1 MATVNKGIL
10 TKFYT
15 DSDGNVI
22 SIKVNREQS
31 QVSSINYVVTLE
43 GIPEEF
49 NRVTCINKDT
59 GDVYTEVNSLSALQE
74 GCFYVDYQL
83 GKVYFNSTEA
93 GKVVLFNYYSQ
104 GYELISTTR
113 IFDETAY
120 RENDIVKTLQDII
133 DAGRKGLDYLENIGQ
148 GDTLVQQLKDEVT
161 IANNCYTTLKATVD
175 RGDSLNV
182 TLEANIQTAT
192 SKNTTLVN
200 NLATVDNK
208 NSTLTSTIN
217 NARTAEGTLNSAV
230 DNANTTNSTLNNTI
244 KTGNTLNTNLKDT
257 TTKANQSLSDLNTAI
272 NASDLSSINTILT
285 NLQKYTVVV
294 GTIAELRT
302 AVANVGRAGYA
313 STILIKA
320 GIYTPTRS
328 FELCPYTHIAP
339 LGDGEVI
346 FKCNNSSV
354 NNIFRN
360 ELDGTEE
367 GYEGASHITIEGITF
382 DGVNTVNTITPVA
395 FAHATDCKVINC
407 TFKNFNTWHN
417 IEFNGCSYCYADRC
431 TFLNY
436 GLTSG
441 GSPTEVIQI
450 DYCGSSGQYP
460 WNCNYDNTTC
470 DHIYI
475 RHCKFT
481 EVIGVCFGNHA
492 FNSSLRHNNI
502 YFENNYL
509 VNVDYGVFMGDVNNM
524 YVKNNLGNKIKMFV
538 ELKEG
543 SGNPIYNWYLENND
557 IDLVQGGI
565 FHGMEMQVNTEGR
578 FSRLE
583 STNSSNQ
590 NCCINGLFI
599 NNNRVNNANTHGI
612 TFTANF
618 VECNNNF
625 VSDCGKIG
633 IFAYGGTK
641 ANITN
646 NVVADCGKS
655 NVSNRN
661 FFIAIGD
668 NNASPAWRI
677 NCANNI
683 CDTIGVFGGI
693 STAYVHDNVAR
704 IVEINN
710 PNYIN
715 NNNHEL

>member
-1 MATVNKGIL
+1 MATINKGIL

-15 DSDGNVI
+15 DAEGNVI
-22 SIKVNREQS
+22 SVKVNREQRS
-31 QVSSINYVVTLE
+31 ISSINYVVTLE

-49 NRVTCINKDT
+49 NRVICVNKDT

-148 GDTLVQQLKDEVT
+148 GDTLVAQLQEQVAKGNT
-161 IANNCYTTLKATVD
+161 CYSNLKSTVE

-217 NARTAEGTLNSAV
+217 NAKTIEGTLNSTI
-230 DNANTTNSTLNNTI
+230 DNANTTNTTLNNTI

-272 NASDLSSINTILT
+272 GSSDLSSINTTLA

-302 AVANVGRAGYA
+302 AVANVGRKGYA

-320 GIYTPTRS
+320 GIYTPSRS

-367 GYEGASHITIEGITF
+367 GYDGASYITIEGLTF
-382 DGVNTVNTITPVA
+382 DGVNTVNPITPVA

-417 IEFNGCSYCYADRC
+417 IEFNGCDRCYAEYC
-431 TFLNY
+431 KFYNY

-450 DYCGSSGQYP
+450 DFCGDSNQYP
-460 WNCNYDNTTC
+460 WNCNYDKTC
-470 DHIYI
+470 CNSIYI
-475 RHCKFT
+475 RHCAFKDI
-481 EVIGVCFGNHA
+481 VGACFGNHA
-492 FNSSLRHNNI
+492 FDRTRIPSNI
-502 YFENNYL
+502 HFEDNYIAYA
-509 VNVDYGVFMGDVNNM
+509 DYGVFIGDVNNL
-524 YVKNNLGNKIKMFV
+524 YVRNNKVDKVRMFV
-538 ELKEG
+538 ECKEG
-543 SGNPIYNWYLENND
+543 SGENLFNWYLEGND
-557 IDLVQGGI
+557 VNLVQGGT
-565 FHGMEMQVNTEGR
+565 FHGIEMGVNAEGR
-578 FSRLE
+578 FCRLE
-583 STNSSNQ
+583 ATNSSIKT
-590 NCCINGLFI
+590 CINGLFI
-599 NNNRVNNANTHGI
+599 NNNHINNANTHGI

-625 VSDCGKIG
+625 VRGCGKMG
-633 IFAYGGTK
+633 IFAYGCNQG
-641 ANITN
+641 NIMN
-646 NVVADCGKS
+646 NVIADCGKS
-655 NVSNRN
+655 NATNRN
-661 FFIAIGD
+661 FSIGIGD
-668 NNASPAWRI
+668 NGGFNVWRI
-677 NCANNI
+677 NCANNT
-683 CDTIGVFGGI
+683 CYNIGVFGGTT
-693 STAYVHDNVAR
+693 STYVHDNIAKV
-704 IVEINN
+704 VEINN
-710 PNYIN
+710 PSYVN
-715 NNNHEL
+715 NNNHDI

>member
-22 SIKVNREQS
+22 SIKVNREQKS
-31 QVSSINYVVTLE
+31 ISSINYVVTLE

-104 GYELISTTR
+104 GYELISSTR
-113 IFDETAY
+113 VFDETAY

-148 GDTLVQQLKDEVT
+148 GDTLVAQLQEQVAIGNT
-161 IANNCYTTLKATVD
+161 CYSNLKSTVD

-217 NARTAEGTLNSAV
+217 NAKTIEGTLNSTI
-230 DNANTTNSTLNNTI
+230 DNANTTNTTLNSTI
-244 KTGNTLNTNLKDT
+244 RTGNTLNNNLKDT

-272 NASDLSSINTILT
+272 GSSDLSTINTTLT

-320 GIYTPTRS
+320 GTYTPTRS

-346 FKCNNSSV
+346 FKCNNNSV

-367 GYEGASHITIEGITF
+367 EYEGASHITIEGITF

-417 IEFNGCSYCYADRC
+417 IEFNGCSYCYADHC
-431 TFLNY
+431 KFLNY

-441 GSPTEVIQI
+441 GNPTEVVQI
-450 DYCGSSGQYP
+450 DYCGSSDQYP
-460 WNCNYDNTTC
+460 WNCNYDNTAC
-470 DHIYI
+470 NHIFV
-475 RHCKFT
+475 RHCEFQ
-481 EVIGVCFGNHA
+481 EVVGTCLGNHS
-492 FNSSLRHNNI
+492 FNSSLRQNNI
-502 YFENNYL
+502 YFENNY
-509 VNVDYGVFMGDVNNM
+509 VVHADYAVFMGDVNNV
-524 YVKNNLGNKIKMFV
+524 YIRYNKTEGCRTFV

-543 SGNPIYNWYLENND
+543 SGQHLYNWYVEQND
-557 IDLVQGGI
+557 VDLVQGGT
-565 FHGMEMQVNTEGR
+565 FHGVEMGVNTEGR
-578 FSRLE
+578 FCRFE
-583 STNSSNQ
+583 ATNPSIRN
-590 NCCINGLFI
+590 CINGLFI
-599 NNNRVNNANTHGI
+599 NNNHVNNANTHGI

-625 VSDCGKIG
+625 VLGCGKIG
-633 IFAYGGTK
+633 IFAYGCNLG
-641 ANITN
+641 NITN
-646 NVVADCGKS
+646 NVVERCGTN
-655 NVSNRN
+655 NVANRN
-661 FFIAIGD
+661 SGIAIGD
-668 NNASPAWRI
+668 NSGFNVWRI

-683 CDTIGVFGGI
+683 CYDIAVFGGTT
-693 STAYVHDNVAR
+693 STYVHDNIAR
-704 IVEINN
+704 IVEVNN
-710 PNYIN
+710 PSYVN
-715 NNNHEL
+715 NNNHEI

>member
-1 MATVNKGIL
+1 MATINKGIL

-15 DSDGNVI
+15 DAEGNVI
-22 SIKVNREQS
+22 SVKVNREQRS
-31 QVSSINYVVTLE
+31 ISSINYVVTLE

-49 NRVTCINKDT
+49 NRVICVNKDT

-133 DAGRKGLDYLENIGQ
+133 DAGRKGLDYLDNIGQ

-230 DNANTTNSTLNNTI
+230 DNANTTNTTLNNTI

-272 NASDLSSINTILT
+272 NASDLSAINTTLS

-294 GTIAELRT
+294 GTITELQT

-320 GIYTPTRS
+320 GIYTPIRS

-346 FKCNNSSV
+346 FKCNNNSV

-367 GYEGASHITIEGITF
+367 GYDGASYITIEGLTF
-382 DGVNTVNTITPVA
+382 DGVNTVNPITPVA

-417 IEFNGCSYCYADRC
+417 IEFNGCDRCYAEYC
-431 TFLNY
+431 KFYNY

-450 DYCGSSGQYP
+450 DFCGNSNQYP
-460 WNCNYDNTTC
+460 WNCNYDKTC
-470 DHIYI
+470 CNSIYI
-475 RHCKFT
+475 RHCAFKDI
-481 EVIGVCFGNHA
+481 VGACFGNHA
-492 FNSSLRHNNI
+492 FDGTRIPSNI
-502 YFENNYL
+502 HFEDNYIAYA
-509 VNVDYGVFMGDVNNM
+509 DYGVFIGDVNNL
-524 YVKNNLGNKIKMFV
+524 YVRNNKVDKVRMFV
-538 ELKEG
+538 ELKSG
-543 SGNPIYNWYLENND
+543 SGQNLHNWYIENND
-557 IDLVQGGI
+557 ADLVQGGT
-565 FHGMEMQVNTEGR
+565 FHGIEMEVNAESR
-578 FSRLE
+578 FCRIE
-583 STNSSNQ
+583 ATNSSTKA
-590 NCCINGLFI
+590 CIHGLFI
-599 NNNRVNNANTHGI
+599 NNNHVNNANTHGI

-625 VSDCGKIG
+625 VRGCGKIG
-633 IFAYGGTK
+633 IFAYGCSQG
-641 ANITN
+641 NIMN
-646 NVVADCGKS
+646 NVVSGCGKN
-655 NVSNRN
+655 NVTNRN
-661 FFIAIGD
+661 FAIGIGD
-668 NNASPAWRI
+668 SAFGVWRI

-683 CDTIGVFGGI
+683 CLDICVFGGVG
-693 STAYVHDNVAR
+693 STYVHDNISQVHA
-704 IVEINN
+704 INN
-710 PNYIN
+710 PSFVN
-715 NNNHEL
+715 NNNYDI

>member
-120 RENDIVKTLQDII
+120 RENDIVRTLQDII

-148 GDTLVQQLKDEVT
+148 GDTLVTQLQEQVAIGNT
-161 IANNCYTTLKATVD
+161 CYSNLKSTVE

-192 SKNTTLVN
+192 NKNTTLIN
-200 NLATVDNK
+200 NLSTVDNK

-217 NARTAEGTLNSAV
+217 NAKTIEGTLNSTI
-230 DNANTTNSTLNNTI
+230 DNANTINTTLNNTI

-272 NASDLSSINTILT
+272 NASDLSSINTTLA

-294 GTIAELRT
+294 GTIAELQT

-417 IEFNGCSYCYADRC
+417 IEFNGCSYCSADYC
-431 TFLNY
+431 KFYNY
-436 GLTSG
+436 GLASG
-441 GSPTEVIQI
+441 GTPTEVIQI
-450 DYCGSSGQYP
+450 DYCGNSDQYP
-460 WNCNYDNTTC
+460 WNCNYDNTSC

-475 RHCKFT
+475 RHCEFRDI
-481 EVIGVCFGNHA
+481 VGACLGNHTFNNSA
-492 FNSSLRHNNI
+492 FQSNI
-502 YFENNYL
+502 YFENNYI
-509 VNVDYGVFMGDVNNM
+509 VHADYAVFMGDVNMVYIRYNRT
-524 YVKNNLGNKIKMFV
+524 VWCRTFV

-543 SGNPIYNWYLENND
+543 SGQNLYNWYVEQND
-557 IDLVQGGI
+557 VDLVQGGT
-565 FHGMEMQVNTEGR
+565 FHGVNMEINTEGR
-578 FSRLE
+578 FCRFE
-583 STNSSNQ
+583 STNPSIRN
-590 NCCINGLFI
+590 CINGLFI
-599 NNNRVNNANTHGI
+599 NNNHVSNANTHGI

-625 VSDCGKIG
+625 VRGCGKIG
-633 IFAYGGTK
+633 IFAYGGTQ
-641 ANITN
+641 AVIMN
-646 NVVADCGKS
+646 NVIGDCGKS
-655 NVSNRN
+655 NVTNRN
-661 FFIAIGD
+661 FAIAIGD
-668 NNASPAWRI
+668 NSSYPVWRI

-683 CDTIGVFGGI
+683 CFNIAVFGGTT
-693 STAYVHDNVAR
+693 STYVHDNIAKV
-704 IVEINN
+704 VEINN
-710 PNYIN
+710 PSYVN
-715 NNNHEL
+715 NNNHDI

>member
-148 GDTLVQQLKDEVT
+148 GDTLVTQLQEQVAIGNTCYSNLKST
-161 IANNCYTTLKATVD
+161 ID

-192 SKNTTLVN
+192 TKNTTLVN
-200 NLATVDNK
+200 NLSTVDSK

-217 NARTAEGTLNSAV
+217 SAKTIEGTLNSTI
-230 DNANTTNSTLNNTI
+230 DNANTTNTTLNNTI
-244 KTGNTLNTNLKDT
+244 RTGNTLNNNLKDT

-272 NASDLSSINTILT
+272 GSSDLSSINTTLA

-294 GTIAELRT
+294 GSIAELRT

-320 GIYTPTRS
+320 GVYTPTRS

-346 FKCNNSSV
+346 FKCNNNSV

-367 GYEGASHITIEGITF
+367 GYEGTSHITIEGITF
-382 DGVNTVNTITPVA
+382 DGVNTVNPITPVA
-395 FAHATDCKVINC
+395 FAHAVDCKVINC

-431 TFLNY
+431 KFLNY

-441 GSPTEVIQI
+441 GNPTEVVQI
-450 DYCGSSGQYP
+450 DYCGSSDQYP
-460 WNCNYDNTTC
+460 WNCNYDNTSC
-470 DHIYI
+470 DHIYVRNCDFRDI
-475 RHCKFT
+475 
-481 EVIGVCFGNHA
+481 IGACLGNHA
-492 FNSSLRHNNI
+492 FNSSLRHSNI
-502 YFENNYL
+502 YFENNYI
-509 VNVDYGVFMGDVNNM
+509 VNADYGVFIGDANNV
-524 YVKNNLGNKIKMFV
+524 YIRYNKTEKVRMFT

-543 SGNPIYNWYLENND
+543 SGESLSNWYIEQND
-557 IDLVQGGI
+557 VDLVQGGT
-565 FHGMEMQVNTEGR
+565 FHGVEMGVNTEGR
-578 FSRLE
+578 FCRLE
-583 STNSSNQ
+583 ATNPSIRN
-590 NCCINGLFI
+590 CINGLFI
-599 NNNRVNNANTHGI
+599 NNNHVNNANTHGI

-625 VSDCGKIG
+625 VRGCGKIG
-633 IFAYGGTK
+633 IFAYGGSQ
-641 ANITN
+641 AVIMN
-646 NVVADCGKS
+646 NVIADCGK
-655 NVSNRN
+655 NGVTNRN
-661 FFIAIGD
+661 FAIGIGD
-668 NNASPAWRI
+668 NGAYSVWRV

-683 CDTIGVFGGI
+683 CLDICVFGGVG
-693 STAYVHDNVAR
+693 STYVHDNISKV
-704 IVEINN
+704 VSINN
-710 PNYIN
+710 PSFVN
-715 NNNHEL
+715 NNNHDI

>member
-1 MATVNKGIL
+1 MATINKGIL

-15 DSDGNVI
+15 DAEGNVI
-22 SIKVNREQS
+22 SVKVNREQRS
-31 QVSSINYVVTLE
+31 ISSINYVVTLE

-49 NRVTCINKDT
+49 NRVICVNKDT

-148 GDTLVQQLKDEVT
+148 GDTLVTQLQEQVAIGNTCYSNLKST
-161 IANNCYTTLKATVD
+161 ID

-192 SKNTTLVN
+192 TKNTTLVN
-200 NLATVDNK
+200 NLSTVDSK

-217 NARTAEGTLNSAV
+217 SAKTIEGTLNSTI
-230 DNANTTNSTLNNTI
+230 DNANTTNTTLNNTI
-244 KTGNTLNTNLKDT
+244 RTGNTLNNNLKDT
-257 TTKANQSLSDLNTAI
+257 TIKANQSLSDLNTAI
-272 NASDLSSINTILT
+272 GSSDLSAINTTLA

-294 GTIAELRT
+294 GSIAELQT

-320 GIYTPTRS
+320 GTYTPTRS

-346 FKCNNSSV
+346 FNCNNSSV

-360 ELDGTEE
+360 ELDGTEI
-367 GYEGASHITIEGITF
+367 GYEGASYITIEGITF
-382 DGVNTVNTITPVA
+382 NGMNTTNPITPVA

-417 IEFNGCSYCYADRC
+417 IEFNGCDRCYAEYC
-431 TFLNY
+431 KFYNY

-450 DYCGSSGQYP
+450 DFCGDSDQYP
-460 WNCNYDNTTC
+460 WNCNYDNTSC

-475 RHCKFT
+475 RHCEFRDI
-481 EVIGVCFGNHA
+481 VGACLGNHTFNGSA
-492 FNSSLRHNNI
+492 FQSNI
-502 YFENNYL
+502 YFENNYI
-509 VNVDYGVFMGDVNNM
+509 VHADYAVFMGDVNNA
-524 YVKNNLGNKIKMFV
+524 YIRYNKTEGCRTFV

-543 SGNPIYNWYLENND
+543 SGQSLFNWYVEQND
-557 IDLVQGGI
+557 VDLVQGGT
-565 FHGMEMQVNTEGR
+565 FHGVEMGVNTEGR
-578 FSRLE
+578 FCRFE
-583 STNSSNQ
+583 ATNSSIRN
-590 NCCINGLFI
+590 CINGLFI
-599 NNNRVNNANTHGI
+599 NNNHVNNANTHGI

-625 VSDCGKIG
+625 VRGCGKIG
-633 IFAYGGTK
+633 IFGYGGTQ
-641 ANITN
+641 AVIMN
-646 NVVADCGKS
+646 NVIADCGKS
-655 NVSNRN
+655 NVTNRN
-661 FFIAIGD
+661 FAIAIGD
-668 NNASPAWRI
+668 NSSYPVWRFS
-677 NCANNI
+677 CANNI
-683 CDTIGVFGGI
+683 CYNIAVFGGTT
-693 STAYVHDNVAR
+693 STYVHDNIAKV
-704 IVEINN
+704 VEINN
-710 PNYIN
+710 PSYVN
-715 NNNHEL
+715 NNNHDI

>member
-148 GDTLVQQLKDEVT
+148 GDTLVAQLQEQVAIGNTCYSNLKST
-161 IANNCYTTLKATVD
+161 ID

-230 DNANTTNSTLNNTI
+230 DNANTTNTTLNNTI
-244 KTGNTLNTNLKDT
+244 RTGNTLNTNLKDT

-272 NASDLSSINTILT
+272 NASDLSSINTILA

-294 GTIAELRT
+294 GTIAELQT
-302 AVANVGRAGYA
+302 AVANVGRSGY
-313 STILIKA
+313 SNTILIKA
-320 GIYTPTRS
+320 GTYSPTS
-328 FELCPYTHIAP
+328 SIELPAYTHIAP
-339 LGDGEVI
+339 LGNGKVT
-346 FKCNNSSV
+346 FNCNNSSV

-360 ELDGTEE
+360 KL
-367 GYEGASHITIEGITF
+367 
-382 DGVNTVNTITPVA
+382 
-395 FAHATDCKVINC
+395 
-407 TFKNFNTWHN
+407 
-417 IEFNGCSYCYADRC
+417 
-431 TFLNY
+431 
-436 GLTSG
+436 
-441 GSPTEVIQI
+441 
-450 DYCGSSGQYP
+450 
-460 WNCNYDNTTC
+460 
-470 DHIYI
+470 
-475 RHCKFT
+475 
-481 EVIGVCFGNHA
+481 
-492 FNSSLRHNNI
+492 
-502 YFENNYL
+502 
-509 VNVDYGVFMGDVNNM
+509 
-524 YVKNNLGNKIKMFV
+524 
-538 ELKEG
+538 
-543 SGNPIYNWYLENND
+543 
-557 IDLVQGGI
+557 
-565 FHGMEMQVNTEGR
+565 
-578 FSRLE
+578 
-583 STNSSNQ
+583 
-590 NCCINGLFI
+590 NGLE
-599 NNNRVNNANTHGI
+599 T
-612 TFTANF
+612 
-618 VECNNNF
+618 E
-625 VSDCGKIG
+625 
-633 IFAYGGTK
+633 
-641 ANITN
+641 
-646 NVVADCGKS
+646 
-655 NVSNRN
+655 
-661 FFIAIGD
+661 
-668 NNASPAWRI
+668 
-677 NCANNI
+677 
-683 CDTIGVFGGI
+683 
-693 STAYVHDNVAR
+693 
-704 IVEINN
+704 
-710 PNYIN
+710 
-715 NNNHEL
+715 

>member
-133 DAGRKGLDYLENIGQ
+133 DAGRKGLDYLENMGQ
-148 GDTLVQQLKDEVT
+148 GDTLVAQLQEQVAIGNT
-161 IANNCYTTLKATVD
+161 CYSNLKSTVE

-244 KTGNTLNTNLKDT
+244 RTGNTLNNNLKDT

-272 NASDLSSINTILT
+272 GSSDLSAINTTLT

-302 AVANVGRAGYA
+302 AVANVGRSGYA

-320 GIYTPTRS
+320 GIYTPSRS

-360 ELDGTEE
+360 ELDGTEG
-367 GYEGASHITIEGITF
+367 GYEGAGHITIEGITF
-382 DGVNTVNTITPVA
+382 NGVNTVNTITPVA

-417 IEFNGCSYCYADRC
+417 IEFNGCSYCYADYC
-431 TFLNY
+431 KFYNY

-441 GSPTEVIQI
+441 GNPTEVVQI
-450 DYCGSSGQYP
+450 DYCGSSDQYP
-460 WNCNYDNTTC
+460 WNCNYDNTSC

-475 RHCKFT
+475 RHCEFRDI
-481 EVIGVCFGNHA
+481 VGACLGNHA

-502 YFENNYL
+502 YFENNYI
-509 VNVDYGVFMGDVNNM
+509 VNADYGVFMGDANNV
-524 YVKNNLGNKIKMFV
+524 YIRYNRTAQVRMFV
-538 ELKEG
+538 ECKEG
-543 SGNPIYNWYLENND
+543 SGQNLYNWYIEQND
-557 IDLVQGGI
+557 VDLVQSGT
-565 FHGMEMQVNTEGR
+565 FHGVEMGVNTEGR
-578 FSRLE
+578 FCRFE
-583 STNSSNQ
+583 ATNPSIRN
-590 NCCINGLFI
+590 CINGLFI
-599 NNNRVNNANTHGI
+599 NNNHVNNANTHGI

-625 VSDCGKIG
+625 VRGCGKIG
-633 IFAYGGTK
+633 IFAYGGTQ
-641 ANITN
+641 AVIMN
-646 NVVADCGKS
+646 NVIGDCGKS
-655 NVSNRN
+655 NATNRN
-661 FFIAIGD
+661 FAIAIGD
-668 NNASPAWRI
+668 NSSYPVWRFS
-677 NCANNI
+677 CANNI
-683 CDTIGVFGGI
+683 CFNIAVFGGTT
-693 STAYVHDNVAR
+693 STYVHDNIAKV
-704 IVEINN
+704 VEINN
-710 PNYIN
+710 PSYVN
-715 NNNHEL
+715 NNNHDI

>member
-31 QVSSINYVVTLE
+31 QVSSINYVITLE

-148 GDTLVQQLKDEVT
+148 GDTLVTQLQEQVAIGNTCYSNLKST
-161 IANNCYTTLKATVD
+161 ID

-192 SKNTTLVN
+192 TKNTTLVN
-200 NLATVDNK
+200 NLSTVDSK

-217 NARTAEGTLNSAV
+217 SAKTIEGTLNSTI
-230 DNANTTNSTLNNTI
+230 DNANTTNTTLNNTI
-244 KTGNTLNTNLKDT
+244 RTGNTLNNNLKDT

-272 NASDLSSINTILT
+272 GSSDLSSINTTLA

-294 GTIAELRT
+294 GSIAELQT
-302 AVANVGRAGYA
+302 AVANVGRRGYA

-367 GYEGASHITIEGITF
+367 GYEGTSHITIEGITF

-417 IEFNGCSYCYADRC
+417 IEFNGCSYCYADYC
-431 TFLNY
+431 KFLNY

-441 GSPTEVIQI
+441 GNPTEVVQI
-450 DYCGSSGQYP
+450 DYCGSSAQYP

-475 RHCKFT
+475 RHCEFK
-481 EVIGVCFGNHA
+481 EVIGICFGNHS

-509 VNVDYGVFMGDVNNM
+509 VNADYGVFIGDVNN
-524 YVKNNLGNKIKMFV
+524 VFIRNNKTEKVKMFV
-538 ELKEG
+538 ECKEG
-543 SGNPIYNWYLENND
+543 SGQGLFNWYVEQND
-557 IDLVQGGI
+557 VDLVQGGT
-565 FHGMEMQVNTEGR
+565 FHGQEIGVNTECR
-578 FSRLE
+578 FCRFE
-583 STNSSNQ
+583 ATNSSTRA
-590 NCCINGLFI
+590 CINGLFI
-599 NNNRVNNANTHGI
+599 NNNHINNANTHGI

-625 VSDCGKIG
+625 VRGCGKIG
-633 IFAYGGTK
+633 IFAYGCSQGT
-641 ANITN
+641 IMN
-646 NVVADCGKS
+646 NVIADCGKS
-655 NVSNRN
+655 NVTNRN
-661 FFIAIGD
+661 FAIAIGD
-668 NNASPAWRI
+668 NASFPVWRI
-677 NCANNI
+677 SCANNVCYNI
-683 CDTIGVFGGI
+683 AVFGGTT
-693 STAYVHDNVAR
+693 STYVHDNIAKV
-704 IVEINN
+704 VEINN
-710 PNYIN
+710 PSYIN
-715 NNNHEL
+715 NNNHDI

>member
-22 SIKVNREQS
+22 SIKVNREQRS
-31 QVSSINYVVTLE
+31 ISSINYVVTLE

-49 NRVTCINKDT
+49 NRVICVNKDT

-148 GDTLVQQLKDEVT
+148 GDTLVAQLQEQVAIGNTCYSNLKST
-161 IANNCYTTLKATVD
+161 ID

-217 NARTAEGTLNSAV
+217 NAKTIEGTLNSTI
-230 DNANTTNSTLNNTI
+230 DNANTTNTTLNNTI
-244 KTGNTLNTNLKDT
+244 RTGNTLNNNLKDT

-272 NASDLSSINTILT
+272 GSSDLSSINTTLT

-302 AVANVGRAGYA
+302 AVANVGRSGYA

-320 GIYTPTRS
+320 GIYTPSRS

-367 GYEGASHITIEGITF
+367 RYEGASHITIEGITF
-382 DGVNTVNTITPVA
+382 DGVNTVNPITPVA

-417 IEFNGCSYCYADRC
+417 IEFNGCSYCYADYC
-431 TFLNY
+431 KFYNY

-441 GSPTEVIQI
+441 GTPTEVVQI
-450 DYCGSSGQYP
+450 DYCSNSDQYP
-460 WNCNYDNTTC
+460 WNCNYDNTSC

-475 RHCKFT
+475 RHCEFRDI
-481 EVIGVCFGNHA
+481 VGACLGNHTFNGSA
-492 FNSSLRHNNI
+492 FQSNI
-502 YFENNYL
+502 YFENNYI
-509 VNVDYGVFMGDVNNM
+509 VHADYAVFMGDVNMVYIRYNRT
-524 YVKNNLGNKIKMFV
+524 VGCRTFV

-543 SGNPIYNWYLENND
+543 SGQNLYNWYLEQNEV
-557 IDLVQGGI
+557 DLVQGGT
-565 FHGMEMQVNTEGR
+565 FHGVEMGVNTEGR
-578 FSRLE
+578 FCRFE
-583 STNSSNQ
+583 ATNSSNKT
-590 NCCINGLFI
+590 CINGLFI
-599 NNNRVNNANTHGI
+599 NNNHVNNANTHGI

-625 VSDCGKIG
+625 VRGCGKIG
-633 IFAYGGTK
+633 IFAYGCVLG
-641 ANITN
+641 NIMNNIVEGCGKN
-646 NVVADCGKS
+646 NVT
-655 NVSNRN
+655 NRN
-661 FFIAIGD
+661 FAIAIGD
-668 NNASPAWRI
+668 NSAFNVWRI
-677 NCANNI
+677 NCANNT
-683 CDTIGVFGGI
+683 CYNIGVFGGTT
-693 STAYVHDNVAR
+693 STYVHDNIAKV
-704 IVEINN
+704 VEINN
-710 PNYIN
+710 PSYVN
-715 NNNHEL
+715 NNNHDI

>member
-148 GDTLVQQLKDEVT
+148 GDTLVAQLQEQVAIGNT
-161 IANNCYTTLKATVD
+161 CYSNLKSTVE

-217 NARTAEGTLNSAV
+217 NARTAEGTLNSTI
-230 DNANTTNSTLNNTI
+230 DNANTTNTTLNNTI
-244 KTGNTLNTNLKDT
+244 RTGNTLNNNLKDT

-272 NASDLSSINTILT
+272 GSSDLSTINTTLA

-294 GTIAELRT
+294 GTIAELQT
-302 AVANVGRAGYA
+302 AVANVGRRGYA

-395 FAHATDCKVINC
+395 FAHAVDCKVINC

-417 IEFNGCSYCYADRC
+417 IEFNGCNYCYADRC

-441 GSPTEVIQI
+441 GTPTEVIQI
-450 DYCGSSGQYP
+450 DYCGSSDQYP

-470 DHIYI
+470 NHIYI

-481 EVIGVCFGNHA
+481 EIVGACLGNHA
-492 FNSSLRHNNI
+492 FTSSLRQNNI
-502 YFENNYL
+502 YFENNY
-509 VNVDYGVFMGDVNNM
+509 VVHADYAVFMGDVNNV
-524 YVKNNLGNKIKMFV
+524 YIRYNKTEGCRTFV

-543 SGNPIYNWYLENND
+543 SGQNLYNWYVEQND
-557 IDLVQGGI
+557 VDLVQGGT
-565 FHGMEMQVNTEGR
+565 FHGVEMGINAEGR
-578 FSRLE
+578 FCRFE
-583 STNSSNQ
+583 ATNSSTR
-590 NCCINGLFI
+590 NCIYGLFI
-599 NNNRVNNANTHGI
+599 NNNHVNNANTHGI

-625 VSDCGKIG
+625 VRGCGKIG
-633 IFAYGGTK
+633 IFAYGGTQ
-641 ANITN
+641 AVIMN
-646 NVVADCGKS
+646 NVIADCGKS
-655 NVSNRN
+655 NATNRN
-661 FFIAIGD
+661 FAIAIGD
-668 NNASPAWRI
+668 NSSYPVWRI
-677 NCANNI
+677 SCANNI
-683 CDTIGVFGGI
+683 CFNIAVFGGTT
-693 STAYVHDNVAR
+693 STYVHDNIAR
-704 IVEINN
+704 VVEINN
-710 PNYIN
+710 PSYIN
-715 NNNHEL
+715 NNNHDI

>member
-1 MATVNKGIL
+1 MATINKGIL

-15 DSDGNVI
+15 DAEGNVI
-22 SIKVNREQS
+22 SVKVNREQRS
-31 QVSSINYVVTLE
+31 ISSINYVVTLE

-49 NRVTCINKDT
+49 NRVNCINKDT

-148 GDTLVQQLKDEVT
+148 GDTLVAQLQEQVAIGNT
-161 IANNCYTTLKATVD
+161 CYSNLKSTVD

-230 DNANTTNSTLNNTI
+230 DNANTTNTTLNNTI
-244 KTGNTLNTNLKDT
+244 RTGNTLNNNLKDT

-272 NASDLSSINTILT
+272 NASDLSSINTTLA

-294 GTIAELRT
+294 GTITELQT

-346 FKCNNSSV
+346 FKCNNNSV

-367 GYEGASHITIEGITF
+367 GYDGASYITIEGLTF
-382 DGVNTVNTITPVA
+382 DGVNTVNPITPVA

-417 IEFNGCSYCYADRC
+417 IEFNGCDRCYAEYC
-431 TFLNY
+431 KFYNY

-450 DYCGSSGQYP
+450 DFCGDSNQYP
-460 WNCNYDNTTC
+460 WNCNYDKTC
-470 DHIYI
+470 CNSIYI
-475 RHCKFT
+475 RHCAFKDI
-481 EVIGVCFGNHA
+481 VGACFGNHA
-492 FNSSLRHNNI
+492 FDRTRIPSNI
-502 YFENNYL
+502 HFEDNYIAYA
-509 VNVDYGVFMGDVNNM
+509 DYGVFIGDVNNL
-524 YVKNNLGNKIKMFV
+524 YVRNNKVDKVRMFV
-538 ELKEG
+538 ELKSG
-543 SGNPIYNWYLENND
+543 SGQNLYNWYIENND
-557 IDLVQGGI
+557 ADLVRGGT
-565 FHGMEMQVNTEGR
+565 FHGIEMEVNAEGR
-578 FSRLE
+578 FCRIE
-583 STNSSNQ
+583 ATNSSIKT
-590 NCCINGLFI
+590 CINGLFI
-599 NNNRVNNANTHGI
+599 NNNHISNANTHGI

-625 VSDCGKIG
+625 VNDCGKIG
-633 IFAYGGTK
+633 IFAYGCSQG
-641 ANITN
+641 NIMN
-646 NVVADCGKS
+646 NVISGCGKN
-655 NVSNRN
+655 NVTNRN
-661 FFIAIGD
+661 FAIGIGD
-668 NNASPAWRI
+668 SAFGVWRI

-683 CDTIGVFGGI
+683 CLDICVFGGVG
-693 STAYVHDNVAR
+693 STYVHDNISQVHA
-704 IVEINN
+704 INN
-710 PNYIN
+710 PSFVN
-715 NNNHEL
+715 NNNYDI

>member
-148 GDTLVQQLKDEVT
+148 GDTLVAQLQEQVAIGNTCYSNLKST
-161 IANNCYTTLKATVD
+161 IN

-200 NLATVDNK
+200 NLSTVDSK

-217 NARTAEGTLNSAV
+217 SAKTIEGTLNSTI
-230 DNANTTNSTLNNTI
+230 DNANTANTTLNNTI
-244 KTGNTLNTNLKDT
+244 RTGNTLNNNLKDT

-272 NASDLSSINTILT
+272 GSSDLSSINTTLA

-302 AVANVGRAGYA
+302 AVANVGRKGYA

-320 GIYTPTRS
+320 GIYTPSRS

-346 FKCNNSSV
+346 FKCNNSSL

-367 GYEGASHITIEGITF
+367 GYEGTSHITIEGITF

-441 GSPTEVIQI
+441 GTPTEVIQI
-450 DYCGSSGQYP
+450 DYCGSSAQYP

-470 DHIYI
+470 DHIYVRNCNFREI
-475 RHCKFT
+475 VGTCL
-481 EVIGVCFGNHA
+481 GNHS
-492 FNSSLRHNNI
+492 FNSSLRQNNI
-502 YFENNYL
+502 YFENNYI
-509 VNVDYGVFMGDVNNM
+509 VHADYAVFMGDVNNA
-524 YVKNNLGNKIKMFV
+524 YIRYNKTEGCRTFV

-543 SGNPIYNWYLENND
+543 SGQHLYNWYVEQND
-557 IDLVQGGI
+557 VDLVQGGT
-565 FHGMEMQVNTEGR
+565 FHGVEMGVNTEGR
-578 FSRLE
+578 FCRFE
-583 STNSSNQ
+583 ATNPSIRN
-590 NCCINGLFI
+590 CINGLFI
-599 NNNRVNNANTHGI
+599 NNNHVSNANTHGI

-625 VSDCGKIG
+625 VRGCGKIG
-633 IFAYGGTK
+633 IFGYGGSQ
-641 ANITN
+641 AVIMN
-646 NVVADCGKS
+646 NVIADCGKS
-655 NVSNRN
+655 NAANRN
-661 FFIAIGD
+661 FAIAIGD
-668 NNASPAWRI
+668 NSSYPVWRFS
-677 NCANNI
+677 CANNVCYNI
-683 CDTIGVFGGI
+683 AVFGGTT
-693 STAYVHDNVAR
+693 STYVHDNIAKV
-704 IVEINN
+704 VEINN
-710 PNYIN
+710 PSYIN
-715 NNNHEL
+715 NNNHDI

>member
-133 DAGRKGLDYLENIGQ
+133 DAGRKGLDYLENMGQ
-148 GDTLVQQLKDEVT
+148 GDTLVAQLQEQVAIGNT
-161 IANNCYTTLKATVD
+161 CYSNLKSTVE

-217 NARTAEGTLNSAV
+217 SAKTIEGTLNSTI
-230 DNANTTNSTLNNTI
+230 DNANTTNTTLNNTI
-244 KTGNTLNTNLKDT
+244 RTGNTLNNNLKDT

-339 LGDGEVI
+339 LGDGEVV

-360 ELDGTEE
+360 ELDGTEG

-417 IEFNGCSYCYADRC
+417 IEFNGCSYCYADYC
-431 TFLNY
+431 KFYNY

-441 GSPTEVIQI
+441 GNPTEVIQI
-450 DYCGSSGQYP
+450 DYCGTSDQYP
-460 WNCNYDNTTC
+460 WNCKYDNTSC

-475 RHCKFT
+475 RHCEFRDI
-481 EVIGVCFGNHA
+481 VGACLGNHA
-492 FNSSLRHNNI
+492 FNSSLRQNNI
-502 YFENNYL
+502 YFEY
-509 VNVDYGVFMGDVNNM
+509 
-524 YVKNNLGNKIKMFV
+524 NK
-538 ELKEG
+538 
-543 SGNPIYNWYLENND
+543 
-557 IDLVQGGI
+557 
-565 FHGMEMQVNTEGR
+565 
-578 FSRLE
+578 
-583 STNSSNQ
+583 
-590 NCCINGLFI
+590 
-599 NNNRVNNANTHGI
+599 
-612 TFTANF
+612 
-618 VECNNNF
+618 
-625 VSDCGKIG
+625 
-633 IFAYGGTK
+633 
-641 ANITN
+641 
-646 NVVADCGKS
+646 
-655 NVSNRN
+655 
-661 FFIAIGD
+661 
-668 NNASPAWRI
+668 
-677 NCANNI
+677 
-683 CDTIGVFGGI
+683 
-693 STAYVHDNVAR
+693 
-704 IVEINN
+704 
-710 PNYIN
+710 
-715 NNNHEL
+715 

>member
-148 GDTLVQQLKDEVT
+148 GDTLVTQLQEQVAIGNTCYSNLKST
-161 IANNCYTTLKATVD
+161 ID

-192 SKNTTLVN
+192 TKNTTLVN
-200 NLATVDNK
+200 NLSTVDSK

-217 NARTAEGTLNSAV
+217 NAKTIEGTLNSTI
-230 DNANTTNSTLNNTI
+230 DNANTTNTTLNNTI

-272 NASDLSSINTILT
+272 NASDLASINTTLT

-294 GTIAELRT
+294 GTITELQT
-302 AVANVGRAGYA
+302 AVANVGRVGYA

-320 GIYTPTRS
+320 GSYTPTRS
-328 FELCPYTHIAP
+328 FELYPYTHIAP

-346 FKCNNSSV
+346 LNCNNSSV

-360 ELDGTEE
+360 KLDGTET
-367 GYEGASHITIEGITF
+367 GYKGASHITIEGITF
-382 DGVNTVNTITPVA
+382 DGVNTNNSTNPVA

-407 TFKNFNTWHN
+407 TFKNFNTWRN
-417 IEFNGCSYCYADRC
+417 IGFNGCSYCYVDYC
-431 TFLNY
+431 KFSNY
-436 GLTSG
+436 GLRSG
-441 GSPTEVIQI
+441 GDPTEIIQL
-450 DYCGSSGQYP
+450 DFCGSSNQYP
-460 WNCNYDNTTC
+460 WTCNLDKTYC
-470 DHIYI
+470 D
-475 RHCKFT
+475 
-481 EVIGVCFGNHA
+481 
-492 FNSSLRHNNI
+492 NI
-502 YFENNYL
+502 YVRNCLFTNIKGTCLGNRSFDGNAKPRNIHFENNYMSWT
-509 VNVDYGVFMGDVNNM
+509 DYGVWIGDVDDLYVRNN
-524 YVKNNLGNKIKMFV
+524 KADFIKMFV
-538 ELKEG
+538 ECKTG
-543 SGNPIYNWYLENND
+543 SGVNLNNWYIESND
-557 IDLVQGGI
+557 IGLARGATLNGVEYTNG
-565 FHGMEMQVNTEGR
+565 N
-578 FSRLE
+578 LE
-583 STNSSNQ
+583 SGFCKLELLNSSTQ
-590 NCCINGLFI
+590 TCINGLHI
-599 NNNRVNNANTHGI
+599 NHNHVNNANSHGI
-612 TFTANF
+612 SFSANF

-625 VSDCGKIG
+625 IRGCGKLG
-633 IFAYGGTK
+633 IFCYGCSQG
-641 ANITN
+641 AIMNNII
-646 NVVADCGKS
+646 ADCGMYGI
-655 NVSNRN
+655 SNRKYS
-661 FFIAIGD
+661 IGIGD
-668 NNASPAWRI
+668 NGAKNVWKVS
-677 NCANNI
+677 CGNNVCVDI
-683 CDTIGVFGGI
+683 ALYGAVS
-693 STAYVHDNVAR
+693 STYVHDNIAR
-704 IVEINN
+704 IIEINGPVYVN
-710 PNYIN
+710 S
-715 NNNHEL
+715 NNHDI